1 MSNYPRKYHAL
12 TPFDFFRGALSSNDL
27 FEKGWLTDTG
37 GIRSDL
43 KETDTAFVLEAEMPG
58 FKKENISVEWSDG
71 RLMVAAKQDEEKKE
85 EKENYL
91 KRERFYGEVS
101 RRYRVEGIKENEI
114 TAEYKEGI
122 LKVNMPKA
130 EPAATAK
137 SKINID

>member
-12 TPFDFFRGALSSNDL
+12 TPFDFFRGALSFNDM

-71 RLMVAAKQDEEKKE
+71 RLMVAAKQEEEKKE

-114 TAEYKEGI
+114 TAEYKDGV

-130 EPAATAK
+130 EPTTNAK
-137 SKINID
+137 AKINID